1 MNDAKRGM
9 KMQYVRWMNTA
20 AKSMQEVF
28 QTVAVSALLHARET
42 TEKTNP
48 RTNKI
53 AEDADLR
60 ALD

>member
-1 MNDAKRGM
+1 
-9 KMQYVRWMNTA
+9 MNTA
-20 AKSMQEVF
+20 AKSMQEVL

-60 ALD
+60 VLD

>member
-1 MNDAKRGM
+1 M

>member
-1 MNDAKRGM
+1 MDEDAIREMDEYRSKEHARFF
-9 KMQYVRWMNTA
+9 R
-20 AKSMQEVF
+20 
-28 QTVAVSALLHARET
+28 TVAVSALLHARET

-48 RTNKI
+48 RKNKI